1 MSHPDAARLP
11 FSLLQFHRTDTYP
24 CSYLPDRQARSLVA
38 IPPGLIDSAL
48 YSRLVR
54 HGFRRSGPFSYRP
67 DCTGCR
73 ACVPVR
79 IPVQRFA
86 PNRSQQ
92 RCFKRHGTLM
102 ATERPLTYNETH
114 YALYR
119 RYQHARHP
127 GGGMDQSDPDQYAE
141 FILQSHIDTRL
152 IEFCEPESGTLR
164 IVSLI
169 DRLDD
174 GLSSVYTFFDPDIA
188 GASFGTYSILWQIT
202 RCAALGMPYLYLG
215 YWIKECRKMAYKAGF
230 QPIEG
235 LIDGLWQPLPSDYP
249 SSTHQRPAQPS

>member
-1 MSHPDAARLP
+1 MSHPDASRLP

-38 IPPGLIDSAL
+38 TPPGLIDGAL

-67 DCTGCR
+67 DCPGCR

-79 IPVQRFA
+79 IPIQRFT

-92 RCFKRHGTLM
+92 RSLKRHGTLM
-102 ATERPLTYNETH
+102 AVERPLAYDEAH

-127 GGGMDQSDPDQYAE
+127 GGGMDQSDPNQYAE
-141 FILQSHIDTRL
+141 FMLQSHIDTRL
-152 IEFCEPESGTLR
+152 IEFCEPESGALR
-164 IVSLI
+164 IISLI

-188 GASFGTYSILWQIT
+188 GASFGTYGILWQIT
-202 RCAALGMPYLYLG
+202 RCAALGLPYLYLG
-215 YWIKECRKMAYKAGF
+215 YWIEQCHKMAYKTDF
-230 QPIEG
+230 RPIEG
-235 LIDGLWQPLPSDYP
+235 LIDGIWQELPVAENT
-249 SSTHQRPAQPS
+249 SSPNK